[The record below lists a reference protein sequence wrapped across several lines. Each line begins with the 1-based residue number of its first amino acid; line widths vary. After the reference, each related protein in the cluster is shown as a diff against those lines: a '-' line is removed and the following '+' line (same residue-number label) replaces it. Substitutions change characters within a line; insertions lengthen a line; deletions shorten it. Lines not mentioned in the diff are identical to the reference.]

1 MAVHKSINLIS
12 RIYFRI
18 LCNRVTGILFRQ
30 VYMWPL
36 FDHGLLLLLQFS
48 RDQITRVKNSD
59 RVPFILLGN
68 KSDLDDRRKVPR
80 PNGEGKAK
88 SWAVPYIETSAKT
101 RENVDK
107 AFFDLL
113 RIIREGKQADKA
125 SGKATSGQATMPGGS
140 SSSARGKLCC
150 GFL

>member
-1 MAVHKSINLIS
+1 MLTTFFCLT
-12 RIYFRI
+12 YF
-18 LCNRVTGILFRQ
+18 
-30 VYMWPL
+30 
-36 FDHGLLLLLQFS
+36 

-68 KSDLDDRRKVPR
+68 KSDLDDRRKIPR
-80 PNGEGKAK
+80 ANAEGKAK

-125 SGKATSGQATMPGGS
+125 LGKAASGQNTLPGGAS
-140 SSSARGKLCC
+140 SSSRGKLCC
-150 GFL
+150 GIL

>member
-1 MAVHKSINLIS
+1 M
-12 RIYFRI
+12 Y
-18 LCNRVTGILFRQ
+18 
-30 VYMWPL
+30 PL
-36 FDHGLLLLLQFS
+36 FDHVLLFILHFS

-59 RVPFILLGN
+59 KVPFILLGN

-80 PNGEGKAK
+80 ASGEGKAK
-88 SWAVPYIETSAKT
+88 SWSVPYIETSAKT

-113 RIIREGKQADKA
+113 RIIREGKHADKA
-125 SGKATSGQATMPGGS
+125 SGKATSGQPTLPGGS